1 MDGAAHSGSSDDPSH
16 QGPRPGGLHTFHSL
30 RSYNYRLL
38 WFGTLFS
45 SSGQWIQQV
54 TLGWLAYEMTGSALM
69 LGVVNG
75 VRALPLLFLGPLGGV
90 AADQFD
96 RRRLLL
102 VSQWLLIAIA
112 LGFAT
117 LVLLGHVEV
126 WHLLLFSLLSG
137 IGWAINT
144 PVRQTLVSQIVPRD
158 ELMNALALNAAGF
171 NATRIAGPAL
181 AGLMIAAFG
190 PAENFYL
197 QAAAYIVVAALFARL
212 RLGTRSST
220 TSVNLGAGFTDGV
233 RYVMQHPTLR
243 TQLTLVLLPVLLALP
258 YTALLPVLARD
269 TLDRGAGSLGLMV
282 AAPGVGAV
290 LATMVIASLSAMR
303 RKGLVLLA
311 AVFCLGV
318 ALALVALSRS
328 FPLTIALLVVVGG
341 AQMTYT
347 TTNQTVLQL
356 TTPPEYR
363 GRVMG
368 IYMLNQGLFPLGSI
382 LVGLLTD
389 LTDIHVA
396 FAVMGCAVALI
407 AAGFTWRATNLR
419 NLVVS

>member
-1 MDGAAHSGSSDDPSH
+1 MDGAARSPSSEESPH
-16 QGPRPGGLHTFHSL
+16 PEPRPGGLHAFHSL
-30 RSYNYRLL
+30 RSPNYRLV

-126 WHLLLFSLLSG
+126 WHLVVFNFLSG

-144 PVRQTLVSQIVPRD
+144 PVRQTLVSQIVPRE

-181 AGLMIAAFG
+181 AGLMIATFG

-197 QAAAYIVVAALFARL
+197 QAATYLIVVVLFTQL
-212 RLGTRSST
+212 RLGPRTRA
-220 TSVNLGAGFTDGV
+220 TSVNIGAGFTDGV
-233 RYVMQHPTLR
+233 RYVMRHPTLR
-243 TQLTLVLLPVLLALP
+243 TQLALVLLPVLLACRTRRSSP
-258 YTALLPVLARD
+258 SSHGTRWVAVPAAWGSWSRR
-269 TLDRGAGSLGLMV
+269 RGAARS
-282 AAPGVGAV
+282 
-290 LATMVIASLSAMR
+290 SR
-303 RKGLVLLA
+303 R
-311 AVFCLGV
+311 
-318 ALALVALSRS
+318 
-328 FPLTIALLVVVGG
+328 
-341 AQMTYT
+341 
-347 TTNQTVLQL
+347 
-356 TTPPEYR
+356 
-363 GRVMG
+363 
-368 IYMLNQGLFPLGSI
+368 
-382 LVGLLTD
+382 
-389 LTDIHVA
+389 
-396 FAVMGCAVALI
+396 
-407 AAGFTWRATNLR
+407 W
-419 NLVVS
+419 

>member
-1 MDGAAHSGSSDDPSH
+1 MH
-16 QGPRPGGLHTFHSL
+16 
-30 RSYNYRLL
+30 
-38 WFGTLFS
+38 
-45 SSGQWIQQV
+45 
-54 TLGWLAYEMTGSALM
+54 
-69 LGVVNG
+69 
-75 VRALPLLFLGPLGGV
+75 FLGPLGGV

-126 WHLLLFSLLSG
+126 WHLLAFSLLSG

-190 PAENFYL
+190 PAQNFYL
-197 QAAAYIVVAALFARL
+197 QAAMYVVVAVLFAQL
-212 RLGTRSST
+212 RLGTRT
-220 TSVNLGAGFTDGV
+220 GVTSVNLGTGFMDGV
-233 RYVMQHPTLR
+233 RYVKQHPTLR

-258 YTALLPVLARD
+258 YTSLLPVLARD
-269 TLDRGAGSLGLMV
+269 TLDRGAGHLGLMI

-290 LATMVIASLSAMR
+290 IATMVIASLSGMR

-318 ALALVALSRS
+318 ALALIALTRS
-328 FPLTIALLVVVGG
+328 FPLTIALLVIVGG

-368 IYMLNQGLFPLGSI
+368 IYMLNQGLFPLGSV

-389 LTDIHVA
+389 LTEVHVA

-407 AAGFTWRATNLR
+407 AAVFTWRAPSLR